1 MGLTIDYFIIY
12 DPCKN
17 NNLYMIKTLLYIGIG
32 SFIGGV
38 SRYLISFYFQNNVKN
53 SFPIGT
59 LAVNII
65 GCFIIGLLYGL
76 FERGNLMNSNLR
88 LFLTVGFC
96 GGFTTFSTFMGENFQ
111 LIRADNFFYF
121 FLYLTISIVG
131 GYLLLYFG
139 YSLIKLL

>member
-1 MGLTIDYFIIY
+1 
-12 DPCKN
+12 
-17 NNLYMIKTLLYIGIG
+17 MIKTLLYIGIG